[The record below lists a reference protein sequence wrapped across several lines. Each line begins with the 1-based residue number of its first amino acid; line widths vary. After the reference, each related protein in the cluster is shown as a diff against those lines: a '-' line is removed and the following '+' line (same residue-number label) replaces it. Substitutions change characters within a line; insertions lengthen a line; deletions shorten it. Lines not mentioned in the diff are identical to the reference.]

1 MSDKKREKMK
11 LVHKYKKE
19 MKGAVR
25 EIRRDRDFLAKVQL
39 KETMKRY
46 IIYLIFALIFA
57 NANVF
62 Q

>member
-46 IIYLIFALIFA
+46 VNY
-57 NANVF
+57 
-62 Q
+62 

>member
-46 IIYLIFALIFA
+46 IDLICGLILFV